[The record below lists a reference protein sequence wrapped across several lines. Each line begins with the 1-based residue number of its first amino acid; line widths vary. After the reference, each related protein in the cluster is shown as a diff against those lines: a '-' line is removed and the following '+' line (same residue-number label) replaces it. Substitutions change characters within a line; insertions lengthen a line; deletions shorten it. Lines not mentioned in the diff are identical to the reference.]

1 MQQKREQ
8 EQHHIDATAML
19 IFNKNDII
27 ENVLINH
34 IYIIHGITCANRQNN
49 FMNIL
54 KIIFDNCD
62 TALDW
67 TDLDCFKTLN
77 ILSIIFCDIFHI
89 ELIKHCVW
97 QTQCERMKTRKKK
110 IQRKCKDNGNN
121 ANTKHT
127 NENNGNDECAL
138 YFGSWMLTFDGTDT
152 SSNDSGIFL
161 DKTWYYRL
169 GNINKIYV
177 NAGVQYVG
185 IRLSLIISLT
195 TRAAFF
201 FLIAMRNHIIF
212 YSMQHH
218 GLFLNLLLA
227 FILVFICL
235 GFVVLRFLFVLMLS
249 PEYKMIWL

>member
-97 QTQCERMKTRKKK
+97 QIQCERMKIRKKK
-110 IQRKCKDNGNN
+110 IQKKRKDNGNN

-138 YFGSWMLTFDGTDT
+138 HFGSWMLTLEGTDT

-161 DKTWYYRL
+161 DKTWCRRH

-177 NAGVQYVG
+177 ICWST
-185 IRLSLIISLT
+185 IRYKITFDNKFDYKSCIYI
-195 TRAAFF
+195 
-201 FLIAMRNHIIF
+201 LIAMHNYIIF

-218 GLFLNLLLA
+218 GSFLNLLLA
-227 FILVFICL
+227 YIMVFICL
-235 GFVVLRFLFVLMLS
+235 GFVVLRFLFVLILS
-249 PEYKMIWL
+249 PEYKIWL